1 MDIIK
6 YIKKLRQKTK
16 TKNTLKKINKDN
28 KKLCNDSQIGY
39 FRMNDGTSGSRIIKL
54 EKVK

>member
-28 KKLCNDSQIGY
+28 KKHCNDSQIGY